1 MRSSHFR
8 KSLIPVLPVTPSP
21 SFGSSCFL
29 RSMSLLFLLSFPACV
44 HMHALFI
51 ILFRDSSSSRINA
64 KGGYAANGPSC
75 LSPKALH
82 PAVHQT
88 GHSPLPGQW
97 QGFQGWNFRRE
108 EPQPSFLSTF
118 LSAVSAARP
127 EQTRINT
134 YLFIEC
140 LLKVYGRFSGRPPP

>member
-51 ILFRDSSSSRINA
+51 ILFRDSSSSRINS

-82 PAVHQT
+82 PAVQQT
-88 GHSPLPGQW
+88 GHSPWSVAGLSRVE
-97 QGFQGWNFRRE
+97 FQARGTPTLFSE
-108 EPQPSFLSTF
+108 HF
-118 LSAVSAARP
+118 LSAVSAVRP